1 MNYQKPGF
9 TSFEIIMVMAVSA
22 IMMTALLEIY
32 NQVTVNMKR
41 VERFVFEDSQ
51 LLALKNRFGKDISG
65 MSSIWYIENKLKAD
79 DGTVQQKPQD
89 DDKKMK
95 SNYFYS
101 VNKNGRLDILTFLT
115 TSAVQS
121 YGSVQYCFVRVVYQL
136 ENDPK
141 HEGLFR
147 LMRKEIVTPS
157 ENIDE
162 QALQKGKAY
171 ELVSGI
177 KSIDISYQL
186 VDKIE
191 LQRQYDEQQKLKAQ
205 EKSDKKLEQSE
216 EKKQEPKAIIRVV
229 KQWNLADIAKDE
241 KKLEKST
248 EKKEDEEDL
257 GGAAVPK
264 FIEIKI
270 VFGATDQQIEKS
282 YKLEFSVPSVV
293 DNVPRNINKIGPVQP
308 GADQVTPTQAPSG
321 GIS

>member
-1 MNYQKPGF
+1 MNYKKPGF
-9 TSFEIIMVMAVSA
+9 TSFEIMMVMAVSA

-65 MSSIWYIENKLKAD
+65 MSSIWYIENKPKAD
-79 DGTVQQKPQD
+79 DGAIKQKPKD

-95 SNYFYS
+95 SKYFYS
-101 VNKNGRLDILTFLT
+101 VNKNGLLDILTFLT

-121 YGSVQYCFVRVVYQL
+121 YGSVQYRFVRVVYQL

-147 LMRKEIVTPS
+147 LMRKEILMPS
-157 ENIDE
+157 ENIDQ

-171 ELVSGI
+171 ELVHGI
-177 KSIDISYQL
+177 KSLDVSYQL

-191 LQRQYDEQQKLKAQ
+191 LQRQYDEQKKLQAQ
-205 EKSDKKLEQSE
+205 EKSGKTSE
-216 EKKQEPKAIIRVV
+216 LSVEKKQEPKQIVRIV
-229 KQWNLADIAKDE
+229 KQWNLTDIAKDE

-248 EKKEDEEDL
+248 ETKEDEEDL

-264 FIEIKI
+264 FIEMKI
-270 VFGATDQQIEKS
+270 VFGKTDQQIEKS
-282 YKLEFSVPSVV
+282 YKLDFYVPSVV
-293 DNVPRNINKIGPVQP
+293 DNVPKNINKIGPAQSAA
-308 GADQVTPTQAPSG
+308 GQVSPISAPSG